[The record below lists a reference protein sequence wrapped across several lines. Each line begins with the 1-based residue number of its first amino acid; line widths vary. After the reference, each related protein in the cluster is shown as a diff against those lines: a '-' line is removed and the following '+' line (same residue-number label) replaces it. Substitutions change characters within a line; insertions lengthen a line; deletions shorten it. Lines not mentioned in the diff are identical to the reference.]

1 MRASVLATEWPARHH
16 VACAVSLSGVA
27 LRQGGL
33 RRYTRAAA
41 HAAMWLCL
49 CLCLGVALGA
59 AVASSAVAV
68 TPRVAAGGWHI
79 VAPRNDGTL
88 RAAGADGHGQ
98 LGLGRSM
105 GSATPLQAASLG
117 QVRAI
122 AGGDNH
128 SVALKRDGTVWT
140 WGDNGIGQLGNGAY
154 SSRLTPTL
162 VANEAAD
169 GPLDMI
175 PGVGKNIPADK
186 VPPFFLTASKS
197 GGLGAMSLSVAVKG
211 RSASG
216 TFASAASSRSA
227 SHGSFAA
234 TAYNVYVAAYAPAP
248 EETGSP
254 LWWQLD
260 PTSNWGPL
268 TWPMAQFISG
278 VALDSQTA
286 NVQAQILSSVDLTQ
300 LVETVSYSISTS
312 LVP

>member
-1 MRASVLATEWPARHH
+1 MTA
-16 VACAVSLSGVA
+16 
-27 LRQGGL
+27 
-33 RRYTRAAA
+33 
-41 HAAMWLCL
+41 
-49 CLCLGVALGA
+49 
-59 AVASSAVAV
+59 
-68 TPRVAAGGWHI
+68 VAAGSRHTIALKQDGSVWAWGFGGH
-79 VAPRNDGTL
+79 VGDGTFNNRSRPVQVPGTSAVTAISVGYESAVDL
-88 RAAGADGHGQ
+88 TQDGTIFSWGGNRYGQ
-98 LGLGRSM
+98 LG
-105 GSATPLQAASLG
+105 
-117 QVRAI
+117 
-122 AGGDNH
+122 D
-128 SVALKRDGTVWT
+128 
-140 WGDNGIGQLGNGAY
+140 GAY

-169 GPLDMI
+169 GPLDLI

-216 TFASAASSRSA
+216 TFAAAASSRSA

-234 TAYNVYVAAYAPAP
+234 TAYNVYVAAYAPVL

-300 LVETVSYSISTS
+300 LVETVFYIGYGTDSAEMISSGRYRDVFTVTQPQSDRES
-312 LVP
+312 L